1 MHHVWCSFI
10 LLKSKN
16 STMSDVSDVK
26 KVDTTKIPFQVSSQV
41 GLQHFSFSCQNPP
54 PVLPLPCY
62 HPAHWHQCHHSFHN
76 HHPSQK
82 YLFNHEIGLKYIS
95 CIISSRIVKS
105 GYWMANVTYDSNPA
119 SLQFWLQLSA
129 IRWITLG
136 LWPVFSSAVTFHW
149 GKIGFWSVAHFS
161 GLHLCM
167 ECTQYQSHQIIS
179 N

>member
-1 MHHVWCSFI
+1 MTERNLSDISGNSETLIVSAFSANFPDSRVGPTFRMYESCMHHVWCSFI

-76 HHPSQK
+76 HHPSQN
-82 YLFNHEIGLKYIS
+82 YLFNHV
-95 CIISSRIVKS
+95 SSI
-105 GYWMANVTYDSNPA
+105 
-119 SLQFWLQLSA
+119 
-129 IRWITLG
+129 
-136 LWPVFSSAVTFHW
+136 FH
-149 GKIGFWSVAHFS
+149 V
-161 GLHLCM
+161 LLVV
-167 ECTQYQSHQIIS
+167 E
-179 N
+179 

>member
-1 MHHVWCSFI
+1 MTERNLSDISGNSETLIVSAFSANFPDSRVGPTFRMYESCMHHVWCSFI

-82 YLFNHEIGLKYIS
+82 YLFNHV
-95 CIISSRIVKS
+95 SSI
-105 GYWMANVTYDSNPA
+105 
-119 SLQFWLQLSA
+119 
-129 IRWITLG
+129 
-136 LWPVFSSAVTFHW
+136 FH
-149 GKIGFWSVAHFS
+149 V
-161 GLHLCM
+161 LLVV
-167 ECTQYQSHQIIS
+167 E
-179 N
+179 

>member
-1 MHHVWCSFI
+1 MTERNLSDISGNSETLIVSAFSANFPDSTFRMYELCMHHVWCSFI

-76 HHPSQK
+76 HHPSQN
-82 YLFNHEIGLKYIS
+82 YLFNHV
-95 CIISSRIVKS
+95 SSI
-105 GYWMANVTYDSNPA
+105 
-119 SLQFWLQLSA
+119 
-129 IRWITLG
+129 
-136 LWPVFSSAVTFHW
+136 FH
-149 GKIGFWSVAHFS
+149 V
-161 GLHLCM
+161 LLVV
-167 ECTQYQSHQIIS
+167 E
-179 N
+179 